1 MDNGNDDN
9 EVILVVWCECY
20 GVDEEVHIRMEYF
33 TVVRPQSVKVQ
44 SLLAVLESGL
54 QGLGINE
61 ISVEQ

>member
-1 MDNGNDDN
+1 MK
-9 EVILVVWCECY
+9 LSLLYVWCERY
-20 GVDEEVHIRMEYF
+20 GVDKKVHI
-33 TVVRPQSVKVQ
+33 TVVRPQSVTVS